1 MTGKIKL
8 VLVAIL
14 ILSMALCFAGCGKTS
29 YEEIGQKVF
38 LDEDCVSGLMYS
50 DGATM
55 LTSFGKA
62 TKSGKSMKT
71 RGFATYDL
79 KSGDITNVASIVSSY
94 KVTSAVPEEDG
105 IVYVAYT
112 KDENKVIKWNVIE
125 LKSGTDNYVLS
136 GECKSTSELPVL
148 HRFNDGV
155 AVVWKD
161 RASDIAGLSMISGGN
176 ADRLVTDS
184 ASHIVNTIS
193 SANEKYAT
201 IYTKD
206 DDKNRH
212 ISISDTDGVL
222 KRVPIDGKLREV
234 AITQNNVI
242 AVIRQG
248 NEPARYKLF
257 NYNISEDTAEY
268 TELNAALYDLSGG
281 DGDAVICHDLD
292 GRVYMIDAKK
302 NTVKAIDQPENT
314 DGAAIAFGKIV
325 KNKVISA
332 FTKDGVCKF
341 YMIDIK

>member
-1 MTGKIKL
+1 MNRKIRITIVLAVIMML
-8 VLVAIL
+8 VLCV
-14 ILSMALCFAGCGKTS
+14 SGCGKTS
-29 YEEIGQKVF
+29 YEEIGQKVL
-38 LDEDCVSGLMYS
+38 LDDDCVSGLMYS
-50 DGATM
+50 DGTTM

-79 KSGDITNVASIVSSY
+79 KSGDITNVASIVSNY

-105 IVYVAYT
+105 IVYVSYT

-148 HRFNDGV
+148 LKFNGGV
-155 AVVWKD
+155 AIVWKD
-161 RASDIAGLSMISGGN
+161 MAGDIAGLSMISEGN

-193 SANEKYAT
+193 DSNEKYAA

-206 DDKNRH
+206 DDKNRY

-222 KRVPIDGKLREV
+222 KRVPIDGKLRDV
-234 AITQNNVI
+234 AITANNVV

-257 NYNISEDTAEY
+257 NYNISEDTSEY
-268 TELNAALYDLSGG
+268 VELTAALYDLSGG

-292 GRVYMIDAKK
+292 GRVYMFDAKK
-302 NTVKAIDQPENT
+302 NTIKAIDQPENT

-332 FTKDGVCKF
+332 FTKDGVCTF